1 MKMLI
6 KKSLSK
12 NRKAEAHK
20 SICRYIDILI
30 VKKIKFKKMTT
41 KNSTLPGSIIFPGII
56 TVLVAVM
63 LLFSC
68 KKGSVETVSVK
79 NDMAE
84 AAKVLDG
91 TVLSGNVTAES
102 NESEI
107 ALNYNNGNKFILI
120 EKIQGAEP
128 ISINRIQSAEVIT
141 SKYGVILK
149 DLSNNKIFLLTNND
163 AESLKMFEEVKS
175 LFGKNLQ
182 GATVFGVT
190 IVNAEKV

>member
-1 MKMLI
+1 MM
-6 KKSLSK
+6 
-12 NRKAEAHK
+12 
-20 SICRYIDILI
+20 
-30 VKKIKFKKMTT
+30 
-41 KNSTLPGSIIFPGII
+41 

-79 NDMAE
+79 SDMVE

-91 TVLSGNVTAES
+91 TVLSGNVTVES

-107 ALNYNNGNKFILI
+107 ALNYNNGNKVILI
-120 EKIQGAEP
+120 EKIQGTEP
-128 ISINRIQSAEVIT
+128 ISINSIQSAEVIT

-163 AESLKMFEEVKS
+163 SESLKMFKEVKS
-175 LFGKNLQ
+175 LFGKDLQ
-182 GATVFGVT
+182 STTVFGVT

>member
-1 MKMLI
+1 
-6 KKSLSK
+6 
-12 NRKAEAHK
+12 
-20 SICRYIDILI
+20 
-30 VKKIKFKKMTT
+30 MTT
-41 KNSTLPGSIIFPGII
+41 KNSKLSGSMIFPGMI

-68 KKGSVETVSVK
+68 KKGAVEPVTVK
-79 NDMAE
+79 NDMVE

-91 TVLSGNVTAES
+91 TVLSGNVTTAS
-102 NESEI
+102 NENEI

-120 EKIQGAEP
+120 EKLPGTEP
-128 ISINRIQSAEVIT
+128 ISINSIQSAEVIT

-163 AESLKMFEEVKS
+163 SESLKMFEEVKS

-182 GATVFGVT
+182 SATVFGVT

>member
-1 MKMLI
+1 
-6 KKSLSK
+6 
-12 NRKAEAHK
+12 
-20 SICRYIDILI
+20 
-30 VKKIKFKKMTT
+30 MTT
-41 KNSTLPGSIIFPGII
+41 KNSKLLGSLIFPSII

-63 LLFSC
+63 FLFSC

-79 NDMAE
+79 NDMVD

-91 TVLSGNVTAES
+91 TVLSGNVTTES
-102 NESEI
+102 NENEI

-120 EKIQGAEP
+120 EKLPGTEP
-128 ISINRIQSAEVIT
+128 ISINSIQSAEVIT

-163 AESLKMFEEVKS
+163 SESLKMFEEVKS

-182 GATVFGVT
+182 SATVFGVT

>member
-1 MKMLI
+1 
-6 KKSLSK
+6 
-12 NRKAEAHK
+12 
-20 SICRYIDILI
+20 
-30 VKKIKFKKMTT
+30 MTT
-41 KNSTLPGSIIFPGII
+41 KNSKLSGSIIFPGMI

-79 NDMAE
+79 NDMVE

-91 TVLSGNVTAES
+91 TVLSGNVTTES
-102 NESEI
+102 NENEI

-120 EKIQGAEP
+120 EKIQGTEP
-128 ISINRIQSAEVIT
+128 ISINSIQSAEVIT

-163 AESLKMFEEVKS
+163 SESLKMFEEVKS

-182 GATVFGVT
+182 SATVFGVT

>member
-1 MKMLI
+1 
-6 KKSLSK
+6 
-12 NRKAEAHK
+12 
-20 SICRYIDILI
+20 
-30 VKKIKFKKMTT
+30 MTT
-41 KNSTLPGSIIFPGII
+41 KNSKLSGSMIFPGMI
-56 TVLVAVM
+56 TVLISVM

-68 KKGSVETVSVK
+68 KKGTVESVTVK
-79 NDMAE
+79 DDMVE

-91 TVLSGNVTAES
+91 MILSGNVTTES

-107 ALNYNNGNKFILI
+107 ALNCNNGNKFILI

-128 ISINRIQSAEVIT
+128 ISINSIQSAEVIT

-182 GATVFGVT
+182 CATVFGVT

>member
-1 MKMLI
+1 
-6 KKSLSK
+6 
-12 NRKAEAHK
+12 
-20 SICRYIDILI
+20 
-30 VKKIKFKKMTT
+30 MTT
-41 KNSTLPGSIIFPGII
+41 KNSKLSGSIIFPGMI

-68 KKGSVETVSVK
+68 KKGSVEPVSVK
-79 NDMAE
+79 NDMVE

-91 TVLSGNVTAES
+91 TVLSGNVTTES
-102 NESEI
+102 NENEI

-120 EKIQGAEP
+120 EKIQGTER
-128 ISINRIQSAEVIT
+128 ISINSIQSAEVIT

-163 AESLKMFEEVKS
+163 SESLKMFEQVKS

-182 GATVFGVT
+182 SATVFGVT

>member
-1 MKMLI
+1 
-6 KKSLSK
+6 
-12 NRKAEAHK
+12 
-20 SICRYIDILI
+20 
-30 VKKIKFKKMTT
+30 MTK
-41 KNSTLPGSIIFPGII
+41 KNSKLLGSIIFPGMI

-68 KKGSVETVSVK
+68 KKGSVESVSVK

-84 AAKVLDG
+84 AAKVLGG
-91 TVLSGNVTAES
+91 TVLSGNVTTES
-102 NESEI
+102 NENEI
-107 ALNYNNGNKFILI
+107 ALNYNNGNKFIFI
-120 EKIQGAEP
+120 EKIQGKEP
-128 ISINRIQSAEVIT
+128 ISINGIQSAEVIT

-163 AESLKMFEEVKS
+163 SESLKMFEEVKS

-182 GATVFGVT
+182 STTVFGVT

>member
-1 MKMLI
+1 M
-6 KKSLSK
+6 
-12 NRKAEAHK
+12 
-20 SICRYIDILI
+20 
-30 VKKIKFKKMTT
+30 
-41 KNSTLPGSIIFPGII
+41 I

-68 KKGSVETVSVK
+68 KKGSVETASVK
-79 NDMAE
+79 NDMVE

-91 TVLSGNVTAES
+91 TVLSGHVTTES
-102 NESEI
+102 NENEI

-120 EKIQGAEP
+120 EKIQGTEP
-128 ISINRIQSAEVIT
+128 ISINSIQSAEVIT

-163 AESLKMFEEVKS
+163 SESIKMFEEVKS

-182 GATVFGVT
+182 SATVFGVT
-190 IVNAEKV
+190 IVNAEKI

>member
-1 MKMLI
+1 MM
-6 KKSLSK
+6 
-12 NRKAEAHK
+12 
-20 SICRYIDILI
+20 
-30 VKKIKFKKMTT
+30 
-41 KNSTLPGSIIFPGII
+41 

-79 NDMAE
+79 SDMVE

-91 TVLSGNVTAES
+91 TVLSGNVSVES

-107 ALNYNNGNKFILI
+107 ALNYNNGNKVILI
-120 EKIQGAEP
+120 EKIQGTEP
-128 ISINRIQSAEVIT
+128 ISINSIQSAEVIT

-163 AESLKMFEEVKS
+163 SESLKMFKEVKS
-175 LFGKNLQ
+175 LFGKDLQ
-182 GATVFGVT
+182 STTVFGVT

>member
-1 MKMLI
+1 MLI

-12 NRKAEAHK
+12 NRKAEVHK

-30 VKKIKFKKMTT
+30 VKQIKFKKMTT
-41 KNSTLPGSIIFPGII
+41 KNSKLSGSMIFPGMI
-56 TVLVAVM
+56 TVLIAVM

-68 KKGSVETVSVK
+68 KKGTVESVTVK
-79 NDMAE
+79 DDMVE

-91 TVLSGNVTAES
+91 MILSGNVTTES

-107 ALNYNNGNKFILI
+107 ALNCNNGNKFILI

-128 ISINRIQSAEVIT
+128 ISINSIQSAEVIT

-182 GATVFGVT
+182 CATVFGVT

>member
-1 MKMLI
+1 
-6 KKSLSK
+6 
-12 NRKAEAHK
+12 
-20 SICRYIDILI
+20 
-30 VKKIKFKKMTT
+30 MTT
-41 KNSTLPGSIIFPGII
+41 KNSKLSGSIIFPGMI

-68 KKGSVETVSVK
+68 KKGSVETVPVK
-79 NDMAE
+79 NDMVE

-91 TVLSGNVTAES
+91 TVLSGNVTTES
-102 NESEI
+102 NENEI

-120 EKIQGAEP
+120 GKIQGTEP
-128 ISINRIQSAEVIT
+128 ISINSIQSAEVIT

-163 AESLKMFEEVKS
+163 SESLKMFEEVKS

-182 GATVFGVT
+182 SVTVFGVT

>member
-1 MKMLI
+1 
-6 KKSLSK
+6 
-12 NRKAEAHK
+12 
-20 SICRYIDILI
+20 
-30 VKKIKFKKMTT
+30 MTT
-41 KNSTLPGSIIFPGII
+41 KNSKLLGSIIFPGMI

-68 KKGSVETVSVK
+68 KKGSVEPVSVK
-79 NDMAE
+79 NDMVE

-91 TVLSGNVTAES
+91 TVLSGNVTTES
-102 NESEI
+102 NENEI

-120 EKIQGAEP
+120 EKIQGTER
-128 ISINRIQSAEVIT
+128 ISINSIQSAEVIT

-163 AESLKMFEEVKS
+163 SESLKMFEQVKS

-182 GATVFGVT
+182 SATVFGVT